1 MKTILILAALILVGA
16 GVVYFL
22 IKKGK
27 IKDADGDFIPDV
39 VEDKVDEVKQKV
51 SKKVKEVK
59 TRVKTIKAEVKD
71 VVEEVK
77 DVVSSIKGKPTK
89 SKLNSFT
96 KDQLVSFAKNDHGV
110 DLDISVQKSTLV
122 NKVYSLYNNKPQK

>member
-1 MKTILILAALILVGA
+1 MKTILILATLILLGA

-59 TRVKTIKAEVKD
+59 TRVKEVKS
-71 VVEEVK
+71 EVK
-77 DVVSSIKGKPTK
+77 DVVSAIKGKPTK

-96 KDQLVSFAKNDHGV
+96 KEQLVSIAKSDHGV
-110 DLDISVQKSTLV
+110 ELDISVQKSTLV
-122 NKVYSLYNNKPQK
+122 NKVYSLYNKPHK